1 MGRIAKNI
9 KHLRGLKSL
18 TQEQFSIELDISKS
32 RVGSYEE
39 GRSEP
44 PIDTLIELSDFF
56 NISIDAFVKN
66 DLTLA

>member
-1 MGRIAKNI
+1 MGRISKNI

-18 TQEQFSIELDISKS
+18 TQEQFSIALDISKL

-44 PIDTLIELSDFF
+44 PIDALI
-56 NISIDAFVKN
+56 
-66 DLTLA
+66 